1 MIFFSRINEDI
12 NEEWLSDK
20 SRFACDGLK
29 RQRLT
34 VPMMKD
40 SSGELKMAD
49 WEDVILTVAKVLDS
63 TPGDR
68 MAGRIFRYLNFIL
81 K

>member
-1 MIFFSRINEDI
+1 
-12 NEEWLSDK
+12 
-20 SRFACDGLK
+20 
-29 RQRLT
+29 
-34 VPMMKD
+34 MMKD